1 MRASNRR
8 IRRKP
13 DVQSRSETDVG
24 EFVGVPIVQFDL
36 DPTIFDGLVQPA
48 LEIGIPHIEKIIASK
63 HAARSNSVLHKN
75 AEDLASYIF
84 IRCHVMCPLPVSK
97 RRSHRLNTAAS
108 RASLYILPS
117 APMGDRMR
125 RRRNNLIDDAVVS
138 R

>member
-1 MRASNRR
+1 MRASNCR

-24 EFVGVPIVQFDL
+24 EFAGVPIVQFDL

-63 HAARSNSVLHKN
+63 NAARSNSVLHKN

-84 IRCHVMCPLPVSK
+84 IRCHVMS
-97 RRSHRLNTAAS
+97 AAS
-108 RASLYILPS
+108 LETTITQIQYRRKPRVPLYPS
-117 APMGDRMR
+117 F
-125 RRRNNLIDDAVVS
+125 
-138 R
+138 